1 MSGATNASK
10 HIEGFEDTVKDFWES
25 RPRRPHQGRKL
36 AGVAAGIGYRY
47 GVDPVVIRV
56 ALVAM
61 TIFGGVGI
69 SVYLLGWLLLP
80 GEDDEVSAFEHLIGR
95 GQSSVSKAFAVVL
108 CLVLLPSFG
117 WTFAGN
123 WFDGGGFIGAAL
135 LITAL
140 YLLHRSRGHLNRP
153 ASVGRMTAATGYD
166 IHGGQTTPHGYAAAA
181 AGTAQPGTAE
191 AGSWDA
197 LGAAPLGWD
206 LPAPPSVPEPPAPAP
221 PEPRRPR
228 SKVGLATFGVA
239 LAVGSVGAAIAANDG
254 GWFTAAH
261 VLGLVLGV
269 LGTGLVVGSF
279 LGGGRGLVW
288 LAAPLAAAA
297 LFLTA
302 VPFDNFRGGVGNLE
316 DRPTTAA
323 EVEPVYERTAGQI
336 ELDLRQLAESEEPV
350 RTTVRVG
357 TGDVTV
363 LVPRTADVSYTCDV
377 GMGNYDCF
385 GRNRSGI
392 GTEPLRGFDP
402 GPDGPGGQRI
412 TLNVEAGAGNLE
424 VSRG

>member
-69 SVYLLGWLLLP
+69 SVYLLGWLFLP
-80 GEDDEVSAFEHLIGR
+80 GEDDEVSAFEHLIGK

-108 CLVLLPSFG
+108 CVVLLPSFG

-135 LITAL
+135 LVTAL

-153 ASVGRMTAATGYD
+153 APVQRMAAATGYD
-166 IHGGQTTPHGYAAAA
+166 VHGGQTTPYGYAAATT
-181 AGTAQPGTAE
+181 GTAPAP
-191 AGSWDA
+191 GSWDA

-288 LAAPLAAAA
+288 LAVPLSAAA
-297 LFLTA
+297 LFLTN
-302 VPFDNFRGGVGNLE
+302 VPVDNFRGGLGDLD

-323 EVEPVYERTAGQI
+323 EVKPVYERAAGTI
-336 ELDLRQLAESEEPV
+336 ELDLRQLSDPDESVDTAV
-350 RTTVRVG
+350 RMG
-357 TGDVTV
+357 TGNVTV
-363 LVPRTADVSYTCDV
+363 LVPRDADVAYTCDAGV
-377 GMGNYDCF
+377 GNVECLGRTQSGMG
-385 GRNRSGI
+385 I
-392 GTEPLRGFDP
+392 EPMRGFDP
-402 GPDGPGGQRI
+402 GPDGPGGQHI
-412 TLNVEAGAGNLE
+412 TLNVQSAAGNVE